1 MSRFNDWGRAQ
12 SGICQWLGKQ
22 GFELDIRNVKGK
34 KDRYIGIEIRKIVRK
49 YTRFKKLKCSHS
61 SAVLYTSDNFQD
73 FKEFINNGDY
83 SYYKTPPPQT
93 GV

>member
-34 KDRYIGIEIRKIVRK
+34 KDRYIGV
-49 YTRFKKLKCSHS
+49 
-61 SAVLYTSDNFQD
+61 
-73 FKEFINNGDY
+73 
-83 SYYKTPPPQT
+83 
-93 GV
+93 